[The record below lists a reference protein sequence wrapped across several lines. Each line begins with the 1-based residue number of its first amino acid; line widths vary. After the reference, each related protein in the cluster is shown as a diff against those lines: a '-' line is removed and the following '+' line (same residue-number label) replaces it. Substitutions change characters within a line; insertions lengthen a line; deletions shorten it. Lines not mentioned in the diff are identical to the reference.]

1 MTVQCTYMSHVTDKL
16 YVLLE
21 ILIWDNFCI
30 NCTHFDSCCLINLFV
45 VMRYFHCDLPFS
57 SVSLTSLL
65 PLSGGHV
72 TGCVQQVTVRGA
84 PLDVLCDMLP
94 VFEPVEQL
102 VCLDIKDP
110 QEVCTVELATVI
122 LPFCVELLMT
132 PLHCRAR
139 ALTS

>member
-1 MTVQCTYMSHVTDKL
+1 MLCYSISL
-16 YVLLE
+16 
-21 ILIWDNFCI
+21 
-30 NCTHFDSCCLINLFV
+30 
-45 VMRYFHCDLPFS
+45 
-57 SVSLTSLL
+57 SLTTL

-110 QEVCTVELATVI
+110 QEVGLLAVYSCYI
-122 LPFCVELLMT
+122 LLTISPTCSHSLSCCLR
-132 PLHCRAR
+132 PLHCLQLVCMHESL
-139 ALTS
+139 LTSESNLDVSLPI